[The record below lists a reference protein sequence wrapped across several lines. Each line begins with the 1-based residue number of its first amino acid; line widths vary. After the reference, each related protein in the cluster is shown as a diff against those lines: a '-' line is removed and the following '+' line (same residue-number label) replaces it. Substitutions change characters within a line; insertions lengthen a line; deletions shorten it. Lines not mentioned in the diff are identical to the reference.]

1 MGEIYHFDLFHAET
15 TQSTSELLFEVED
28 TTFMKDSSSMLP
40 IDYTVTIAE
49 DFFVGDTV
57 ETIYLTDA
65 FSQGG
70 YEITLYKGTCII
82 FILIYNSI
90 ALNVE
95 KLV

>member
-1 MGEIYHFDLFHAET
+1 MGEIYHIDLFHAET

-28 TTFMKDSSSMLP
+28 TTFMKHSSSMLP

-70 YEITLYKGTCII
+70 YDI
-82 FILIYNSI
+82 FTHT
-90 ALNVE
+90 
-95 KLV
+95 